1 MKKRYQKCTI
11 KYWTELGFSLEE
23 AKIKCAD
30 YNKLNNRHYPE
41 YWIHR
46 GYSIKESIL
55 KSKQSSKRN
64 KEYWML
70 QGYSE
75 DDAVL
80 CAKYYNPTHIKY
92 WIVRGYTKKDY
103 EDYVHTHFPKYAE
116 YWIKKGYSLVDAQNK
131 ANEINMRSSR
141 CRKEYWIFKGYS
153 EEDAIQ
159 KANECTTKNI
169 NKMQSNISNINRPL
183 CKEYWM
189 NKGFTE
195 EESIEKAKE
204 YNRNKTKD
212 IPFEVRSKA
221 SKKAAKKITENQRKE
236 INAKLSNKMKNK
248 DKSFSPCFKEYWI
261 KRGYS
266 EKDAKIKSQE
276 VKCSSNNGSYRASKI
291 EKIFFDEF
299 EQATNIQITR
309 QKWVT
314 IDKKF
319 YCQDGRYENIVFE
332 FNGTNYHLDPRVHTQ
347 GDTDPHGRT
356 YEFVHTRDSN
366 RIEKFKTKGYNVIV
380 IWERDFKQNKDVL
393 FNQLKNV
400 LCDFKCGSSKYWDS
414 LMIESVSST

>member
-1 MKKRYQKCTI
+1 MLSIGQNLVFQKKNQKNKCT
-11 KYWTELGFSLEE
+11 E
-23 AKIKCAD
+23 
-30 YNKLNNRHYPE
+30 YNKLNNKHYPE

-46 GYSIKESIL
+46 GYPKDEAIL
-55 KSKQSSKRN
+55 KSKQSSGRC

-70 QGYSE
+70 QGYPE
-75 DDAVL
+75 DVAVL
-80 CAKYYNPTHIKY
+80 CAKYYNPSHLKY
-92 WIVRGYTKKDY
+92 WIVRGYTENDY
-103 EDYVHTHFPKYAE
+103 KNYVHTHFPKYVE
-116 YWIKKGYSLVDAQNK
+116 YWLNKGYSLSDAQTK
-131 ANEINMRSSR
+131 VDEINIRSSR
-141 CRKEYWIFKGYS
+141 CRKEYWIFNGYS

-159 KANECTTKNI
+159 KANECTTKNV
-169 NKMQSNISNINRPL
+169 NKMQSNISNINRPI

-204 YNRNKTKD
+204 CNRNKTKD
-212 IPFEVRSKA
+212 IPFEVRSRA
-221 SKKAAKKITENQRKE
+221 SKKAAKSLTEEQRKE
-236 INAKLSNKMKNK
+236 INMKLSNKMKSKNR
-248 DKSFSPCFKEYWI
+248 SFSPCFKEYWI
-261 KRGYS
+261 KKGYN
-266 EKDAKIKSQE
+266 EEDARLKSWEIKWANR
-276 VKCSSNNGSYRASKI
+276 KGDNRASKI
-291 EKIFFDEF
+291 EKRFFDEF

-347 GDTDPHGRT
+347 DDTDPHGRT
-356 YEFVHTRDSN
+356 YEFVHTRDNN

-380 IWERDFKQNKDVL
+380 IWELDFKQNKDVL

-400 LCDFKCGSSKYWDS
+400 LCEFKCGSSKYWDS
-414 LMIESVSST
+414 LMIEPVSST